1 MRATGERGIEMNE
14 QVDIVLGFD
23 PGGANNYGWSI
34 CKIDNCSLS
43 IYKTGVASHAKEVIE
58 TVSAALPP
66 NARVLAA
73 GIDAPMFWSDIGGR
87 QVDKI
92 VREAITHHGCR
103 TAPGTVQHVNALRGA
118 VLVQGVLLGSYVH
131 QKFNVPITEA
141 HPTALLQLPGAA
153 IPCRLRAKLERLG
166 NERSEHER
174 DAVLAA
180 FAAWSMHNRSP
191 GWRNLYCE
199 EPNPILP
206 LETPISYWMPIP
218 EG

>member
-1 MRATGERGIEMNE
+1 MNE
-14 QVDIVLGFD
+14 QVAIVLGFD
-23 PGGANNYGWSI
+23 PGGRGKFGWSI
-34 CKIDNCSLS
+34 CKIDGEQLC
-43 IYKTGVASHAKEVIE
+43 ICKTGVASHAKEVIE

-118 VLVQGVLLGSYVH
+118 CLVQGVLLGSYVR
-131 QKFNVPITEA
+131 KEFDVPITEA
-141 HPTALLQLPGAA
+141 HPKALLWLLCAEESAQLTQLTNG
-153 IPCRLRAKLERLG
+153 
-166 NERSEHER
+166 RSEHER

-180 FAAWSMHNRSP
+180 FAAWSMHRRSP

-199 EPNPILP
+199 EEPYYPILP

-218 EG
+218 EGGCGRGAEGRQ